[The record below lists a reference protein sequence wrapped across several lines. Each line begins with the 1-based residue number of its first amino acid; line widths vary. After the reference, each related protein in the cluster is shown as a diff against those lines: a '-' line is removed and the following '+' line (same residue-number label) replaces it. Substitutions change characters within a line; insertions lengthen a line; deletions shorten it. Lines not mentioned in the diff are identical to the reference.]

1 MTEQLFSRD
10 CYLKE
15 FDATVVAAN
24 GKEIELD
31 RTAFYPNSGGQPDDT
46 GLISFGN
53 EDYIVGSVR
62 KDKGRILHVVDREGL
77 KEGDSVHGQVDWVR
91 RYIHMRYHTASHV
104 LSGVVYRATGAEI
117 TGNQISAEKTR
128 IDFDL
133 ENFDR
138 AKLKEYEEK
147 ANNVLAE
154 NYPVVIRFISRDEAA
169 KIPNVTKL
177 AMGLPE
183 AVKEVRIVSVE
194 GFEQE
199 ACGGTHLANTS
210 EAGRIEIIGAEN
222 KGKNNRRVY
231 FRLKGGEEEGA

>member
-1 MTEQLFSRD
+1 MTEKLFSKD
-10 CYLKE
+10 CYMKE
-15 FDATVVAAN
+15 FDATVIAAN
-24 GKEIELD
+24 GNIIELD

-46 GLISFGN
+46 GIISCGS
-53 EDYIVGSVR
+53 EDYVVGVVR
-62 KDKGRILHVVDREGL
+62 KEQGRILQEVDREGL
-77 KEGDSVHGQVDWVR
+77 KQGDKVHGQIDWVR

-104 LSGVVYRATGAEI
+104 LSGVVYRETGAVI
-117 TGNQISAEKTR
+117 TGNQIAADKTR

-147 ANNVLAE
+147 ANSVLSG
-154 NYPVVIRFISRDEAA
+154 NHPVVIRFISREAAA

-183 AVKEVRIVSVE
+183 SVKEVRIVSVE

-210 EAGRIEIIGAEN
+210 EAGQIEIIGAEN
-222 KGKNNRRVY
+222 KGKSNRRIY
-231 FRLKGGEEEGA
+231 FRLKGEEDN